1 MLIPEKYYERI
12 PLFYFIVGILLLA
25 NSAYIGIENFAAYF
39 YLGFGVVSIL
49 YAVGVQKA
57 RAKHRNNLPAE
68 DSQQSEPE
76 SEVRDL
82 S

>member
-12 PLFYFIVGILLLA
+12 PQFYFIVGILLLA
-25 NSAYIGIENFAAYF
+25 NAAYMGIENFAAYF

-57 RAKHRNNLPAE
+57 RTMHRKDLPAE
-68 DSQQSEPE
+68 DGQQSDPE

>member
-12 PLFYFIVGILLLA
+12 PQFYFIVGILLLA
-25 NSAYIGIENFAAYF
+25 NSAYLGIENFASYF

-57 RAKHRNNLPAE
+57 RAKHRKDLPAE
-68 DSQQSEPE
+68 DSQQSE
-76 SEVRDL
+76 S
-82 S
+82 